1 MMLLILFFTGLFAGT
16 VDAIAGGGGL
26 ISLPVLLSLGI
37 PPHLAFGT
45 NKLQGTIGTC
55 VATLK
60 YYRHGYISLNKIYYG
75 IIFGLMGSILGAIA
89 AQLMSSDILRRI
101 IPILLFFILIYT
113 VFSPKLGLQDK
124 KPKISEFLFYVIF
137 GFSLAFY
144 DGFLGPGVG
153 SFWVF
158 LLTFFLGYNLIRATA
173 YTKVFNLNSSFVAM
187 LCFAI
192 GGNIDYKLGLVM
204 AMGQLIGGR
213 LGAHL
218 VITKGARLIRP
229 IFLSMVS
236 LTIATLLYKSY
247 SSSPLVIRMTEHSHL
262 LQIIVLIS
270 LITMMLLFYVR
281 LQKRLSVETSEST
294 ES

>member
-1 MMLLILFFTGLFAGT
+1 MTLLILFFTGLFAGT

-26 ISLPVLLSLGI
+26 ISLPILLSLGI

-45 NKLQGTIGTC
+45 NKLQGTIGTF
-55 VATLK
+55 VATIK
-60 YYRHGYISLNKIYYG
+60 YYKHGYISLNKIYLG
-75 IIFGLMGSILGAIA
+75 IIFGLIGSAAGAIA
-89 AQLMSSDILRRI
+89 AQLTSSDVLRQI

-113 VFSPKLGLQDK
+113 LCSPKLGLHDK
-124 KPKISEFLFYVIF
+124 KPKMNEFLFYIIF

-144 DGFLGPGVG
+144 DGFFGPGTG

-158 LLTFFLGYNLIRATA
+158 FLTFFLGYSLIKATA

-187 LCFAI
+187 VCFAI
-192 GGNIDYKLGLVM
+192 GGNIDYRLGLIM

-229 IFLSMVS
+229 IFLSMVT

-247 SSSPLVIRMTEHSHL
+247 STSTLTEHGHL
-262 LQIIVLIS
+262 LPAMGVVSILTVI
-270 LITMMLLFYVR
+270 LLFYLR
-281 LQKRLSVETSEST
+281 MQKRSVEEAT
-294 ES
+294 ENVNL